1 MQKRI
6 DLLENG
12 CKSGLSVL
20 VPMCG
25 KTVDLHWLCARGH
38 AVTGVELSPIAV
50 HQIFTDNSIPF
61 EVTGMLTLWRDCAS
75 VLFYWYYYA
84 RLQSLSAT

>member
-61 EVTGMLTLWRDCAS
+61 EVTGMLAS
-75 VLFYWYYYA
+75 ERKIFGNHAHFTCRFRVY
-84 RLQSLSAT
+84 